1 MAFEILLVRI
11 STRPVKKK
19 WRGRMVEF
27 KEWDKK
33 GLGKAK
39 GKERDGQRGEKN
51 QDAKS
56 DSVTVAV
63 NFSS

>member
-1 MAFEILLVRI
+1 MTFKMHIILVRI
-11 STRPVKKK
+11 STRPVRKK
-19 WRGRMVEF
+19 WRRRMER
-27 KEWDKK
+27 DKK
-33 GLGKAK
+33 GVGKA
-39 GKERDGQRGEKN
+39 RDGQRGKKN

>member
-1 MAFEILLVRI
+1 MAFEMHILVRI
-11 STRPVKKK
+11 STRPARKK
-19 WRGRMVEF
+19 WRRRMER
-27 KEWDKK
+27 DKK
-33 GLGKAK
+33 GVGKA
-39 GKERDGQRGEKN
+39 RDGQRGKKN

>member
-1 MAFEILLVRI
+1 MAFEMHILVRI
-11 STRPVKKK
+11 STRPVRKK
-19 WRGRMVEF
+19 WRRRMER
-27 KEWDKK
+27 DKK
-33 GLGKAK
+33 SVGKA
-39 GKERDGQRGEKN
+39 RDGQRGKKN

>member
-1 MAFEILLVRI
+1 MER
-11 STRPVKKK
+11 
-19 WRGRMVEF
+19 
-27 KEWDKK
+27 DKK
-33 GLGKAK
+33 GAGKA
-39 GKERDGQRGEKN
+39 RDGQRGKKN